1 MIDKTLDI
9 RKKREQKGWSQTT
22 LAEKVGVS
30 LRTIQNYEAGGKI
43 PKSKY
48 AIFRV
53 VFNEE
58 SHITQDLKVSQ
69 PQEIFKTKSG
79 NIIEELPSGKFL
91 LTIPLVPHRAQATY
105 ISEHE
110 DVDYVSDLTKV
121 SFIVDKVPQGKYM
134 AFEIKNDSMN
144 DATLDKPPSRDAI
157 LHGDIVLGRSLQ
169 KSLWNN
175 KLRIDGINGYPFW
188 IIVHQK
194 GIFCKQ
200 IVEHEVTKGVIW
212 CHSLNNSPEFETD
225 FSLKLSECYQ
235 LFNIIKKQV

>member
-1 MIDKTLDI
+1 MDKELDI
-9 RKKREQKGWSQTT
+9 KKNRELKGWSQSF

-48 AIFRV
+48 AIFHMMFREDG
-53 VFNEE
+53 N
-58 SHITQDLKVSQ
+58 TAQNLNVSQ

-79 NIIEELPSGKFL
+79 NIIDELPSGKFL
-91 LTIPLVPHRAQATY
+91 LTIPLVPHKAQATY

-110 DVDYVSDLTKV
+110 DADYVSDLTKV
-121 SFIVDKVPQGKYM
+121 SFVVDKVPQGKYM

-144 DATLDKPPSRDAI
+144 DATLDRPPSRDAI
-157 LHGDIVLGRSLQ
+157 LHGDIVLGRELQ
-169 KSLWNN
+169 KPLWRD
-175 KLRIDGINGYPFW
+175 KLRINGINGYPYW

-200 IVEHEVTKGVIW
+200 IVKHKVEQGVIW
-212 CHSLNNSPEFETD
+212 CHSLNNSPEFESD
-225 FSLKLSECYQ
+225 FPLKLNECYQ
-235 LFNIIKKQV
+235 LFNIIKKQI

>member
-1 MIDKTLDI
+1 MIDKNLDI
-9 RKKREQKGWSQTT
+9 KKNREQMGWSQSF

-30 LRTIQNYEAGGKI
+30 LRTIQNYESGGKI

-48 AIFRV
+48 AIFHI
-53 VFNEE
+53 VFNETGNT
-58 SHITQDLKVSQ
+58 TQNIKISQ

-79 NIIEELPSGKFL
+79 NIIDELPSGKFL
-91 LTIPLVPHRAQATY
+91 LTVPLVPHKAQATY

-110 DVDYVSDLTKV
+110 DADYVSDLTKV

-144 DATLDKPPSRDAI
+144 DASLDRPPSRDAI
-157 LHGDIVLGRSLQ
+157 LHGDIVLGRELQ
-169 KSLWNN
+169 KLLWRN
-175 KLRIDGINGYPFW
+175 KLRINGVNGYPFW

-200 IVEHEVTKGVIW
+200 IVKHEVKEGVIW
-212 CHSLNNSPEFETD
+212 CHSLNNSPEFERD
-225 FSLKLSECYQ
+225 FSLKLNECYQ
-235 LFNIIKKQV
+235 LFNIIKKQI